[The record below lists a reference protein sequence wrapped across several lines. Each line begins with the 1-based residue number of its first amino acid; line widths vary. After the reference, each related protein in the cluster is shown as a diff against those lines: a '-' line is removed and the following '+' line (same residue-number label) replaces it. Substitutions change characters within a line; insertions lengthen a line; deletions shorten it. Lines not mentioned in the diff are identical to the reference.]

1 MKTIQQMW
9 EDKSWP
15 IRNGIYFAD
24 DTVAVLKILMPWENS
39 EEAVSVSVAGS
50 ATLEQAEELREN
62 KETHLA
68 QLCEQAN
75 VGLDLRVVGGEGS
88 HGSEGFI
95 AVIELSTRHLVW
107 LAYFDCS
114 NPFEKVSLENGIVTA
129 ISNLRHAWHLPLT
142 EPATLTVNTSAK

>member
-50 ATLEQAEELREN
+50 ATLEQAI
-62 KETHLA
+62 K
-68 QLCEQAN
+68 AN
-75 VGLDLRVVGGEGS
+75 MGGLGYGL
-88 HGSEGFI
+88 
-95 AVIELSTRHLVW
+95 
-107 LAYFDCS
+107 
-114 NPFEKVSLENGIVTA
+114 
-129 ISNLRHAWHLPLT
+129 
-142 EPATLTVNTSAK
+142 